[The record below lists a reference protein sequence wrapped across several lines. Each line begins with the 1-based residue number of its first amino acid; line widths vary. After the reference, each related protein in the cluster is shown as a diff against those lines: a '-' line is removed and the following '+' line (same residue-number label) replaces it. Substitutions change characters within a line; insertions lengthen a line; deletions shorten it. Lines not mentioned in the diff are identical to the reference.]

1 MTFAKTLLTT
11 FVLLYVTVASSALWA
26 DENQPMTDHSMHA
39 QPEQMPWGVAG
50 DASQVSRTID
60 LRMGDDMRF
69 SPDTLTFKKGE
80 TVRLVLH
87 NDGKL
92 LHEYVLGTQK
102 TLDAHAQMM
111 LKNPGMEHHA
121 AYMAHVKP
129 GKTGEIIWTFNQS
142 GRFDFACLI
151 AGHYQAGM
159 VGSIEVSE

>member
-1 MTFAKTLLTT
+1 MTIVKV
-11 FVLLYVTVASSALWA
+11 FVLFLAAATSSALWA
-26 DENQPMTDHSMHA
+26 HDNETKSPHA
-39 QPEQMPWGVAG
+39 QAQQMPWGIAG
-50 DASQVSRTID
+50 EAGQVGRSIE

-69 SPDTLTFKKGE
+69 SPSTLNIKKGE

-102 TLDAHAQMM
+102 TLEEHAQMM
-111 LKNPGMEHHA
+111 LKHPNMEHHA
-121 AYMAHVKP
+121 AYMTHVQP
-129 GKTGEIIWTFNQS
+129 GQTGEIIWTFNQT

-159 VGSIEVSE
+159 VGSIQVSP